1 MGEWFLK
8 KIYTPAMDV
17 TETILIWLSY
27 MSGVGSGEIIEETE
41 YWALHGTSLTRKY
54 CKYLF
59 PAMEN
64 VKTTSKF

>member
-27 MSGVGSGEIIEETE
+27 MSGVGSGEIIVGTE
-41 YWALHGTSLTRKY
+41 YIPHHGTSLISKY
-54 CKYLF
+54 
-59 PAMEN
+59 
-64 VKTTSKF
+64 SKQLI